1 MEEQAPTRSLIC
13 SPFTE
18 KSSSKV
24 SLPNARF
31 VKGPFSALEP
41 SLVYFNIFDLKTQL
55 EDNIPNFVL
64 FLRSHGH
71 LSFSGQR
78 LSICETAG
86 DSGAHPCRASSSGF
100 LSPLRLL
107 SPHAPDLCF
116 PQTEPLHVPDPTF

>member
-24 SLPNARF
+24 SLPNAVL

-55 EDNIPNFVL
+55 EDNILNFVL

-71 LSFSGQR
+71 LRPPSSFSGQS
-78 LSICETAG
+78 LSICDTAQIQG
-86 DSGAHPCRASSSGF
+86 QPG
-100 LSPLRLL
+100 L
-107 SPHAPDLCF
+107 
-116 PQTEPLHVPDPTF
+116 